1 MRRQF
6 QVSRAEAALAGS
18 IMTGLTL
25 AVGPPV
31 SSLIKRFGHR
41 RTSLAGSL
49 LATFGLLLAGLYIDL
64 LSGDQIA
71 VLYVTIGILSGLGF
85 GLLCLPAIDI
95 LQFHFNARLGLALG
109 LASSGSGLGQLV
121 LAPLLQLALSS
132 LGLGSSFYC
141 LAVLVALTI
150 PAGLLYKTP
159 EGLEKVEEDE
169 EKQSAWQT
177 YKELLSS
184 PPMILL
190 LFSHL
195 LVNLGIFSNFSFMAD
210 HAVQH
215 GMDINNTG
223 LLLSVMGG
231 ANCAGRIIFGFLLD
245 RFRQHALLLTAA
257 ILITNAI
264 SFLLGEFLRTFGGQ
278 AALAGT
284 FGLTFGAY
292 SSSTVIVLRTITK
305 DTTTALGLCFLAF
318 ATSSL
323 LGSTT
328 AGAMFD
334 STGDYC
340 LGLLVMAILAGV
352 GSLLLGPILW
362 IQKKAERKHL
372 IG

>member
-1 MRRQF
+1 MRWQF

-64 LSGDQIA
+64 LTGDQIA

-95 LQFHFNARLGLALG
+95 LQFHFTARLGLALG

-190 LFSHL
+190 LF
-195 LVNLGIFSNFSFMAD
+195 
-210 HAVQH
+210 
-215 GMDINNTG
+215 
-223 LLLSVMGG
+223 
-231 ANCAGRIIFGFLLD
+231 
-245 RFRQHALLLTAA
+245 
-257 ILITNAI
+257 
-264 SFLLGEFLRTFGGQ
+264 
-278 AALAGT
+278 
-284 FGLTFGAY
+284 
-292 SSSTVIVLRTITK
+292 
-305 DTTTALGLCFLAF
+305 TTSA
-318 ATSSL
+318 S
-323 LGSTT
+323 
-328 AGAMFD
+328 
-334 STGDYC
+334 
-340 LGLLVMAILAGV
+340 
-352 GSLLLGPILW
+352 
-362 IQKKAERKHL
+362 
-372 IG
+372 